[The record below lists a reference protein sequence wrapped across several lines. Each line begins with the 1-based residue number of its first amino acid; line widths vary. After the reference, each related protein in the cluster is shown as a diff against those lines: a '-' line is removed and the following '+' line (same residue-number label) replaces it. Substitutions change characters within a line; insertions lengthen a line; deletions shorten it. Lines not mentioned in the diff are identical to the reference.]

1 MTSLRL
7 SAIVLLTTTAA
18 CSASNGTGVFS
29 TGTGSGGSGGS
40 GGASTAS
47 SATGAGDGV
56 GGSFTTG
63 AGGGGTGGGEPLVAE
78 VWGQSPDTL
87 YKLDPT
93 NNAVTTIGKLKGRD
107 AGVTPGETLSPRY
120 IISFV

>member
-7 SAIVLLTTTAA
+7 SAIVFLTTTAA

-29 TGTGSGGSGGS
+29 TGTGSGGS

-63 AGGGGTGGGEPLVAE
+63 ASGGGTGGGEPLVAE
-78 VWGQSPDTL
+78 VWGQSPDSL

-93 NNAVTTIGKLKGRD
+93 NNAVTTIGKLKGCD

>member
-63 AGGGGTGGGEPLVAE
+63 AGGCAGAKLACLVGAAPQTPRPLR
-78 VWGQSPDTL
+78 
-87 YKLDPT
+87 
-93 NNAVTTIGKLKGRD
+93 GR
-107 AGVTPGETLSPRY
+107 PGSARGSSKCDQTSDGRN
-120 IISFV
+120 